1 MIQLS
6 LNHIGFYFNS
16 LTHLLFFVFCFF
28 FYLTSSAQF
37 IDVSNHLLLETNH
50 VAGYLGSGVSF
61 VDFNND
67 GIDDLTFGDSNG
79 AIKFYQCDGESFEQI
94 DLGIEDPGAEV
105 KSVSWVDIDNDGDLD
120 FMTTNRLS
128 PNKLWRNDSGEFVD
142 ISSSCGL
149 DQSHN
154 TRSYGVS
161 FGDYNNDGFIDFYIC
176 NYHTWI
182 DSKENELYMNNGD
195 GTFYETTEIAGVGNG
210 FQQSFQ
216 STFIDINDDGLLDLH
231 VINDRLDMFN
241 AFYMNNGDGTFT
253 DKADEWN
260 ADLGILAMSSSFG
273 DYDRDGDLD
282 LYVTNGYDGNV
293 LLENQILDGMG
304 SFVDMT
310 MNYGVGEYELCWGA
324 DWIDYDNDGY
334 LDLYVSSGIDVYSM
348 YPDVLGTFPE
358 VSNSLYSNDGM
369 MPFSQSYSDLPQSP
383 QHTFA
388 VASGDFNNDGFPDIV
403 SHRLGTYASFL
414 KGTPSNNKWLKVKLV
429 GVNTNT
435 LGIGCEIE
443 VNVIKPNG
451 DMQSLHEKV
460 ISGEN
465 YLGQN
470 SYTQIFGLS
479 NSVEI
484 ESVVVYWTGGEEEY
498 LGPFDMNSLITL
510 VEGETDLDGNP
521 SEMLGGCTYEGA
533 CNYVEEAVV
542 DSGDCD
548 FSCLCGDGTVW
559 DISQSKCVANN
570 TCPTDVNSNGTTE
583 VGDLLMIL
591 ATYGFDCSE

>member
-6 LNHIGFYFNS
+6 LDHVGLYFNV
-16 LTHLLFFVFCFF
+16 LKRLFFFVFCFF
-28 FYLTSSAQF
+28 FYLTSLAQF
-37 IDVSNHLLLETNH
+37 IDVSNYLLLETNH

-79 AIKFYQCDGESFEQI
+79 AIKFYQSDGDSFEQI

-142 ISSSCGL
+142 ISSSSGL
-149 DQSHN
+149 DQSQN

-161 FGDYNNDGFIDFYIC
+161 FGDYNNDGFIDIYIC

-195 GTFYETTEIAGVGNG
+195 GTFTETTEYAGVGNG
-210 FQQSFQ
+210 VKQSFQ
-216 STFIDINDDGLLDLH
+216 STFIDINNDGFLDLH
-231 VINDRLDMFN
+231 VINDRIDMLN

-253 DKADEWN
+253 DKAVDWN
-260 ADLGILAMSSSFG
+260 TDLGIFAMSSSFG
-273 DYDRDGDLD
+273 DYDRDGDFD
-282 LYVTNGYDGNV
+282 LYVTNGEDGNI

-414 KGTPSNNKWLKVKLV
+414 KGTPSNNKWLKVNLV
-429 GVNTNT
+429 GVNSNT
-435 LGIGCEIE
+435 FGIGCEIE

-451 DMQSLHEKV
+451 DVQSLHETV

-470 SYTQIFGLS
+470 SYTQILGLS
-479 NSVEI
+479 NAVEI
-484 ESVVVYWTGGEEEY
+484 ESVIVNWIGGEEEY
-498 LGPFDMNSLITL
+498 LGPFETNSLITL
-510 VEGETDLDGNP
+510 IEGESDSGGNP
-521 SEMLGGCTYEGA
+521 LDLLEGCTYEGA
-533 CNYVEEAVV
+533 CNYVEEAIV

-548 FSCLCGDGTVW
+548 FSCICGDGTVW